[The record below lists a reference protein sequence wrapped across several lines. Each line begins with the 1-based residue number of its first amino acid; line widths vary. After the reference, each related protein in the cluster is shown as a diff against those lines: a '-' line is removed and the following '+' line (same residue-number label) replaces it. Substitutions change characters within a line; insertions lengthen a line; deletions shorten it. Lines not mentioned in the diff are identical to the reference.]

1 MIEVVFRLQRRDGGA
16 KTNSRSLCAKYC
28 SPVITRLSRDTLI
41 ILISDHLIKIESDL
55 FFTELC
61 LSLFSPSHLPSTVP
75 MENLQGVKN
84 HSKARFGWRRRM
96 IVVKTRTAVKR
107 VARCVEGCF
116 RHAQPSIKLL

>member
-55 FFTELC
+55 FSLNYVRASFHPAICQALC
-61 LSLFSPSHLPSTVP
+61 QWKTF
-75 MENLQGVKN
+75 
-84 HSKARFGWRRRM
+84 KASR
-96 IVVKTRTAVKR
+96 ITQ
-107 VARCVEGCF
+107 
-116 RHAQPSIKLL
+116 RHVSGGGAG